1 MRGPRATPR
10 RPGRATEPRPFR
22 TQEPPTLVHP
32 RDLTLASKAAPPK
45 KGTGKGG
52 EERFDHRRGES
63 AEEEYALLER
73 FTNVAVHAG
82 AFECGPGSVARQ
94 KRKAARKERPP

>member
-1 MRGPRATPR
+1 M
-10 RPGRATEPRPFR
+10 EPRPFH

-32 RDLTLASKAAPPK
+32 RDLTLTSKAAPSK

-52 EERFDHRRGES
+52 EERFEHRRGES

-94 KRKAARKERPP
+94 KRKAARTERPP

>member
-1 MRGPRATPR
+1 M
-10 RPGRATEPRPFR
+10 
-22 TQEPPTLVHP
+22 HP
-32 RDLTLASKAAPPK
+32 RDLTLASKAAPHK

-82 AFECGPGSVARQ
+82 AFECGPGSAARQ
-94 KRKAARKERPP
+94 KKEGRTKKRAPALAPRPPPGRAA